1 MALAKLIA
9 EELAQSK
16 TLADSAEK
24 SKSAFRT
31 ITEVADE
38 LRLEAHVLRFW
49 ETKFTKIKPVKMR
62 GGRRYYRPE
71 DIRLIKDI
79 KHLLYDKG
87 YTIRGVQKIL
97 GRKAS
102 EETVV
107 DTPPETSATTA
118 IVASK
123 IVEPQIPQPANN
135 SVPGITEEDV
145 QRRVDA
151 AVQTA
156 SQKLIESHQSQ
167 VVTYQSKIN
176 SLQEQLDT
184 TEQKLRDVQNG
195 IKPLLEEL
203 NETRGLIKKSS

>member
-9 EELAQSK
+9 EELAQ
-16 TLADSAEK
+16 ADSPEK
-24 SKSAFRT
+24 SKAAFRT

-71 DIRLIKDI
+71 DIGLIKDI

-97 GRKAS
+97 GRKSGAA
-102 EETVV
+102 EDVADIPANVTM
-107 DTPPETSATTA
+107 PAT
-118 IVASK
+118 IVTSK

-145 QRRVDA
+145 QRRVDT
-151 AVQTA
+151 AVQNA
-156 SQKLIESHQSQ
+156 SQKLIETHQSQ
-167 VVTYQSKIN
+167 IATYQTKIN
-176 SLQEQLDT
+176 GLQEQLDKA
-184 TEQKLRDVQNG
+184 EQKLRDLQNG

-203 NETRGLIKKSS
+203 NKTRGLLKKSPS